1 MTEPYRNSGVGTKV
15 LNSLCDLAKSKG
27 VKKVFLEVRV
37 SNVPAMSMYLKNGF
51 RGAYARTRYYTDG
64 EDCLVMVKELQ

>member
-1 MTEPYRNSGVGTKV
+1 M
-15 LNSLCDLAKSKG
+15 
-27 VKKVFLEVRV
+27 RV